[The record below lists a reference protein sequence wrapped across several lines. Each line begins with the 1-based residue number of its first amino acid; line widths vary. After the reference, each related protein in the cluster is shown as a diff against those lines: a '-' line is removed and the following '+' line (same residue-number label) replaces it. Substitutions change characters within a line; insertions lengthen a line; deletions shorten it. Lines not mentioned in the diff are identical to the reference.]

1 MTDMPL
7 KVDLFIIWKC
17 YTVTFYGGGGRTQ
30 GKGPDSSEPCLPEQ
44 EVLIAQHLLGTD
56 LEL

>member
-1 MTDMPL
+1 MPL

-30 GKGPDSSEPCLPEQ
+30 GKGPDSSEPCLPER